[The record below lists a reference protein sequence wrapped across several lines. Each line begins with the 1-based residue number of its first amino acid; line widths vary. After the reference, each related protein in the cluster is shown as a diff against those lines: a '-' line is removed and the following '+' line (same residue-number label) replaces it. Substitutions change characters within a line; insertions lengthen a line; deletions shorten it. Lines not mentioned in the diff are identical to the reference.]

1 MLNETFSVIFKHRAY
16 IRHSWLFPTKCRSH
30 QHRQRVVSHPK
41 CGRKWSKYK
50 YIANIK
56 LVSLFCCCQNR
67 KPPPPRV
74 SRSQGSTPSKIL
86 STTFTLSP
94 MHGNKRKS
102 PTASRKKKRSTI
114 QRANSTIERILQ
126 YQELGK
132 DVPMDIAI
140 KRVLILAQR
149 GDWPGCE
156 QALRAVEKAD
166 HAEEQQPLANLVDP
180 ASGNTPLMY
189 AAMENKISLMERM
202 IALGCSLKR
211 ENSVSRLLFFVYF
224 YSFWRQKVV

>member
-1 MLNETFSVIFKHRAY
+1 
-16 IRHSWLFPTKCRSH
+16 
-30 QHRQRVVSHPK
+30 
-41 CGRKWSKYK
+41 
-50 YIANIK
+50 
-56 LVSLFCCCQNR
+56 
-67 KPPPPRV
+67 
-74 SRSQGSTPSKIL
+74 
-86 STTFTLSP
+86 
-94 MHGNKRKS
+94 MHGSKRNS
-102 PTASRKKKRSTI
+102 PISSRKKKRSTI

-132 DVPMDIAI
+132 DVPTDIAI

-149 GDWPGCE
+149 GDWAGCE

-166 HAEEQQPLANLVDP
+166 QAEQPPLANLVDP

-211 ENSVSRLLFFVYF
+211 ENSVSSVGFVKIF
-224 YSFWRQKVV
+224 PLVFIPFDDKNELN

>member
-1 MLNETFSVIFKHRAY
+1 
-16 IRHSWLFPTKCRSH
+16 
-30 QHRQRVVSHPK
+30 
-41 CGRKWSKYK
+41 
-50 YIANIK
+50 
-56 LVSLFCCCQNR
+56 
-67 KPPPPRV
+67 
-74 SRSQGSTPSKIL
+74 
-86 STTFTLSP
+86 
-94 MHGNKRKS
+94 
-102 PTASRKKKRSTI
+102 
-114 QRANSTIERILQ
+114 
-126 YQELGK
+126 
-132 DVPMDIAI
+132 MDIAI